1 MHFLARL
8 EEIEKRYDDL
18 TAALSN
24 PQVLGDPSAY
34 QKAAKAHAE
43 LQELVDRFREW
54 KEISKSAGRNQ
65 VPAGGFRV

>member
-18 TAALSN
+18 SAALSD
-24 PQVLGDPSAY
+24 PQVLADPSAY
-34 QKAAKAHAE
+34 QKAAKSHAD

-54 KEISKSAGRNQ
+54 KEIQKAL
-65 VPAGGFRV
+65 V